1 MPILRGRAFG
11 PEERPKQPRSVIIDD
26 SFAIRYFPNQNPI
39 GQHIDNNQT
48 IDPNPPP
55 LTIVGVVPR
64 VRSDVAG
71 RGVRPAASAA
81 DVFLRGADGELRKQP
96 ARAGE
101 KRRSDPARDRRRARG
116 AKHRSRSTGSGDLDD
131 EDKHFRKP
139 GDPPPNDD
147 ACSAPS
153 PALALV
159 LASVGLYGVMALSV
173 TQRTREFGIRLAL
186 GAPREDV
193 FRLALGRGLLLV
205 GIGLALGLLGALG
218 AGRALTSLLYNVGS
232 LDPAALLTS
241 IVALAVVALL
251 ACWFP
256 ARRATRVDPIVAL
269 RYE

>member
-1 MPILRGRAFG
+1 MEKNISESLATRRLTMTLLG
-11 PEERPKQPRSVIIDD
+11 
-26 SFAIRYFPNQNPI
+26 SFA
-39 GQHIDNNQT
+39 
-48 IDPNPPP
+48 
-55 LTIVGVVPR
+55 
-64 VRSDVAG
+64 
-71 RGVRPAASAA
+71 
-81 DVFLRGADGELRKQP
+81 
-96 ARAGE
+96 
-101 KRRSDPARDRRRARG
+101 
-116 AKHRSRSTGSGDLDD
+116 
-131 EDKHFRKP
+131 
-139 GDPPPNDD
+139 
-147 ACSAPS
+147 
-153 PALALV
+153 ALALV

-232 LDPAALLTS
+232 LDPVALLTS